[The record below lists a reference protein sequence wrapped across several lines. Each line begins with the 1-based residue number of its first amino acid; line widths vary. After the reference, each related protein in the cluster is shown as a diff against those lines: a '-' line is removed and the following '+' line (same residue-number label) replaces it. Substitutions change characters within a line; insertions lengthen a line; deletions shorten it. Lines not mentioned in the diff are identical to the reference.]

1 MKRVIGVP
9 PEAGSKLFGIAIEFW
24 LDEQVKASNNW
35 FAALPDGD
43 ALTWIFRACRRLP
56 TGWTSST
63 DGWCVARRGDDCC
76 GFAARD
82 ARDVQRV
89 VVFALQRPRFGC
101 GSSRNLGTRWRVRFV
116 IAALRGFGATSVG
129 GEGVHRVGS
138 AIQAG
143 IYEIE
148 TDADECHWARLSNF
162 QGTEDRVI
170 EEGGYSA
177 DRVVH
182 IRGSDRGF

>member
-76 GFAARD
+76 GFADRD

-89 VVFALQRPRFGC
+89 VVFALQMPRFGC
-101 GSSRNLGTRWRVRFV
+101 GSSRNLGTRWSVRFV
-116 IAALRGFGATSVG
+116 IAALRGFGAGSPRGAPTFAVHYRADEARTPAATVG
-129 GEGVHRVGS
+129 GELQPRML
-138 AIQAG
+138 AIA
-143 IYEIE
+143 
-148 TDADECHWARLSNF
+148 SPM
-162 QGTEDRVI
+162 
-170 EEGGYSA
+170 
-177 DRVVH
+177 
-182 IRGSDRGF
+182 